1 MSDIWTYL
9 PLILM
14 LVMLMLKTP
23 VVYAILF
30 PTLLYFLFG
39 QTMSPSMMIV
49 QKICTTMESFTYLA
63 LPFFTLAGVI
73 FNYAGITRRLLGLAD
88 MMVGHLK
95 GGLAHVNILLSAMM
109 GGLSGS
115 CLADA
120 SMQAKILVPE
130 MTRLGYDK
138 GFSCAVTATS
148 SVITTIIPPGIML
161 IMYATAAN
169 VSVQKVFMAGVIP
182 GIMLTIALMITAAI
196 ISHKKNYVGSR
207 THFAGFKEVLKALKD
222 SIWALLVPFG
232 LLMGLRFG
240 MFTATEG
247 GAICSIYAL
256 IVGMFI
262 YKEIKLK
269 DLIPII
275 TETIEAS
282 AGLMLLLAAAQSL
295 GRYLTWESIPMRISE
310 ALTRTFTTP
319 FTFLLAVNLLLLVI
333 GCFFDGGAA
342 TVLTAP
348 LLAPA
353 AAALGIDL
361 VHFGIVMAVNLTLGG
376 VTPPFGTMMF
386 VTCQITDT
394 KIERFVKS
402 VIPLFL
408 SEVVVLFICT
418 YAPKVVL
425 FLPNLLS

>member
-1 MSDIWTYL
+1 
-9 PLILM
+9 
-14 LVMLMLKTP
+14 
-23 VVYAILF
+23 
-30 PTLLYFLFG
+30 
-39 QTMSPSMMIV
+39 
-49 QKICTTMESFTYLA
+49 
-63 LPFFTLAGVI
+63 
-73 FNYAGITRRLLGLAD
+73 
-88 MMVGHLK
+88 
-95 GGLAHVNILLSAMM
+95 
-109 GGLSGS
+109 
-115 CLADA
+115 
-120 SMQAKILVPE
+120 
-130 MTRLGYDK
+130 
-138 GFSCAVTATS
+138 
-148 SVITTIIPPGIML
+148 
-161 IMYATAAN
+161 
-169 VSVQKVFMAGVIP
+169 
-182 GIMLTIALMITAAI
+182 MLTIALMITAAI

-425 FLPNLLS
+425 LLPNLLS

>member
-1 MSDIWTYL
+1 
-9 PLILM
+9 
-14 LVMLMLKTP
+14 
-23 VVYAILF
+23 
-30 PTLLYFLFG
+30 
-39 QTMSPSMMIV
+39 
-49 QKICTTMESFTYLA
+49 
-63 LPFFTLAGVI
+63 
-73 FNYAGITRRLLGLAD
+73 
-88 MMVGHLK
+88 
-95 GGLAHVNILLSAMM
+95 
-109 GGLSGS
+109 
-115 CLADA
+115 
-120 SMQAKILVPE
+120 
-130 MTRLGYDK
+130 
-138 GFSCAVTATS
+138 
-148 SVITTIIPPGIML
+148 
-161 IMYATAAN
+161 
-169 VSVQKVFMAGVIP
+169 MAGVIP

-207 THFAGFKEVLKALKD
+207 THFAGLREVLKALKD

-394 KIERFVKS
+394 KIERFVKA

-418 YAPKVVL
+418 YAPKIVL

>member
-182 GIMLTIALMITAAI
+182 GIMLTIALMLTAAI

-207 THFAGFKEVLKALKD
+207 THFAGLREVLKALKD

-425 FLPNLLS
+425 LLPNLLS

>member
-333 GCFFDGGAA
+333 GCFFGGGAA

>member
-1 MSDIWTYL
+1 MTDIWTYL
-9 PLILM
+9 PLVLM
-14 LVMLMLKTP
+14 LVMLLLKTP
-23 VVYAILF
+23 VIYAILF

-49 QKICTTMESFTYLA
+49 QRICTTMESFTYLA

-73 FNYAGITRRLLGLAD
+73 FNYAGITRRLLNLAD

-130 MTRLGYDK
+130 MTKLGYDK
-138 GFSCAVTATS
+138 GFSCAVTAPS

-161 IMYATAAN
+161 IMNATSAN
-169 VSVQKVFMAGVIP
+169 VSVQKIFMAGVIP
-182 GIMLTIALMITAAI
+182 GIMLTVALMITAGI

-207 THFAGFKEVLKALKD
+207 THFAGMRAVLKELVD

-232 LLMGLRFG
+232 LLIGLRCG

-247 GAICSIYAL
+247 GAICAVYAL
-256 IVGMFI
+256 IVGMFV
-262 YKEIKLK
+262 YKEIKVK

-275 TETIEAS
+275 METIEAS
-282 AGLMLLLAAAQSL
+282 AGLMMLLAAAQSL
-295 GRYLTWESIPMRISE
+295 GRYLTWESIPMKVSE
-310 ALTRTFTTP
+310 ALTHTFTTP
-319 FTFLLAVNLLLLVI
+319 GLYLLAVNLLLLVV

-342 TVLTAP
+342 MVLVAP

-353 AAALGIDL
+353 AELMGIDPI
-361 VHFGIVMAVNLTLGG
+361 HFGIVMTVNLTLGG

-394 KIERFVKS
+394 KLERFIKA

-408 SEVVVLFICT
+408 SEVAVLFICT
-418 YAPKVVL
+418 YVPGIVT
-425 FLPNLLS
+425 FLPNLMS

>member
-425 FLPNLLS
+425 LLPNLLS